1 MVGHGSYKFTMHLRC
16 IERIYG
22 DHGLHVLDLLRENPT
37 LALPVVLPR
46 LQQKQDEWSVCRP
59 EMNKG
64 WTAVYEKSYH
74 KSHKILPITR
84 DSSLSSSTEKV

>member
-1 MVGHGSYKFTMHLRC
+1 MVAINLRC

-22 DHGLHVLDLLRENPT
+22 NHGLDVLDRLRENPT

-46 LQQKQDEWSVCRP
+46 LQQKQDEWSVCRA

-64 WTAVYEKSYH
+64 WTTVYEKSYH
-74 KSHKILPITR
+74 KSHTNLPISR
-84 DSSLSSSTEKV
+84 DSS

>member
-1 MVGHGSYKFTMHLRC
+1 MVAINLRC
-16 IERIYG
+16 IQCIYG
-22 DHGLHVLDLLRENPT
+22 DHGLDVLDLLRENPT

-46 LQQKQDEWSVCRP
+46 LQQKQDEWSVCRA

-64 WTAVYEKSYH
+64 WTAVYEKNYN
-74 KSHKILPITR
+74 KSHKNLPITG

>member
-1 MVGHGSYKFTMHLRC
+1 MEAINLRC

-22 DHGLHVLDLLRENPT
+22 DHGLDVLDLLRENPI
-37 LALPVVLPR
+37 LALPVDLPR
-46 LQQKQDEWSVCRP
+46 LQQKQDEWSVCSA

-74 KSHKILPITR
+74 KSHKSLLITR
-84 DSSLSSSTEKV
+84 DSSLSSSTEKF